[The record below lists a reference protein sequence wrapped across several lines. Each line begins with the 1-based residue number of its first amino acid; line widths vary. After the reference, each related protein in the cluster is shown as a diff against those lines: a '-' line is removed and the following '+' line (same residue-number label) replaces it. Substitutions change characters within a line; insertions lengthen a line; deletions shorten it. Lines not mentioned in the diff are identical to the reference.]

1 METNLNCMLNMTRLK
16 RSCLYL
22 SSSLQFPQIL
32 VLGKLK
38 ILKVLNYS
46 IAIKGTKTGKISK
59 LNKQMCDFLKI
70 YLFSLHSFTII
81 LIEFFMSKQCF
92 VPGYMA

>member
-1 METNLNCMLNMTRLK
+1 MARLK
-16 RSCLYL
+16 RSCLYI
-22 SSSLQFPQIL
+22 SSSLQASFFSQIL

-92 VPGYMA
+92 VAGYMA